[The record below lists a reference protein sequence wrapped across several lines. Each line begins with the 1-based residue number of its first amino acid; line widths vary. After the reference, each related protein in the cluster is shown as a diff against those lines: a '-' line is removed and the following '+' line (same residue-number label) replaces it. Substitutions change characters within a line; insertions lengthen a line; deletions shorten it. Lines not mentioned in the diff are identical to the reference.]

1 MYIEGYMIK
10 SFGDSVSNQKS
21 GWRGLALLN
30 FKATVTRHCG
40 VSIRIEIQISGT
52 ELRIRN
58 KPLHLQSVDF
68 HQKCQENS
76 VRRK

>member
-1 MYIEGYMIK
+1 MIK

-21 GWRGLALLN
+21 VWRRLTLLN

-40 VSIRIEIQISGT
+40 VSIKIEIQISGT

-58 KPLHLQSVDF
+58 KSPHLQSVDF
-68 HQKCQENS
+68 HQGIQENS